1 MNDDD
6 KKLVDLIVYK
16 LSKGLLSVRSLQQS
30 ASRFKK
36 LGNTERA
43 TLYQNALELFRV
55 STKVQKLKDQ
65 GVL

>member
-36 LGNTERA
+36 LGNEDKA
-43 TLYQNALELFRV
+43 ALYQNALELFRV
-55 STKVQKLKDQ
+55 STKIQNLKDQ

>member
-6 KKLVDLIVYK
+6 KKLVDLIIYK

-36 LGNTERA
+36 LGKKDKA
-43 TLYQNALELFRV
+43 ALYQNALELFRV